1 KTWIL
6 KITRNT
12 AINYLKSSYFK
23 RISLVG
29 FFSDDKQSASA
40 EQEFFKQEEL
50 NEVWEVVLK
59 LPKKHRE
66 ILILDAKYELSYE
79 EMAETLGVSIGTV
92 KSRLSRARS
101 KVSKLIGEGR
111 SDEQ

>member
-1 KTWIL
+1 M
-6 KITRNT
+6 N
-12 AINYLKSSYFK
+12 
-23 RISLVG
+23 
-29 FFSDDKQSASA
+29 D
-40 EQEFFKQEEL
+40 
-50 NEVWEVVLK
+50 VWKVVLE

-66 ILILDAKYELSYE
+66 IIILDAKYELSYE

-101 KVSKLIGEGR
+101 KVSKLIGEGS

>member
-1 KTWIL
+1 M
-6 KITRNT
+6 
-12 AINYLKSSYFK
+12 
-23 RISLVG
+23 
-29 FFSDDKQSASA
+29 
-40 EQEFFKQEEL
+40 
-50 NEVWEVVLK
+50 WEVVLK

-101 KVSKLIGEGR
+101 KVSKLIGRVEVMNSKKILTGIVN
-111 SDEQ
+111 

>member
-1 KTWIL
+1 MT
-6 KITRNT
+6 
-12 AINYLKSSYFK
+12 
-23 RISLVG
+23 ISNPCQQN
-29 FFSDDKQSASA
+29 KN
-40 EQEFFKQEEL
+40 FFKQEEM
-50 NEVWEVVLK
+50 NDVWKVVLE

-66 ILILDAKYELSYE
+66 IIILDAKYELSYE

-101 KVSKLIGEGR
+101 KVSKLIGEGS

>member
-1 KTWIL
+1 MK
-6 KITRNT
+6 
-12 AINYLKSSYFK
+12 
-23 RISLVG
+23 
-29 FFSDDKQSASA
+29 
-40 EQEFFKQEEL
+40 
-50 NEVWEVVLK
+50 VVLK

-66 ILILDAKYELSYE
+66 IIILDAKYELSYE

-101 KVSKLIGEGR
+101 KVSKLIGGS

>member
-1 KTWIL
+1 M
-6 KITRNT
+6 
-12 AINYLKSSYFK
+12 KSSYFK

-29 FFSDDKQSASA
+29 FFSDDKQTVSA
-40 EQEFFKQEEL
+40 EQEFFKQEEM
-50 NEVWEVVLK
+50 NDVWKVVLK

-66 ILILDAKYELSYE
+66 IIILDAKYELSYE

-101 KVSKLIGEGR
+101 KVSKLIGEGD